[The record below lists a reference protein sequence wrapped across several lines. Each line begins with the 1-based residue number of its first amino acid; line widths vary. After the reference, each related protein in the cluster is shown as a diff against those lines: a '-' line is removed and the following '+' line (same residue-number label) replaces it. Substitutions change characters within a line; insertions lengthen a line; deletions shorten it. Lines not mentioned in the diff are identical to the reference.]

1 MSPKIGTSV
10 WDENGIKLISLV
22 GMSHD
27 LKPLKNFGLDKPYD
41 KTAKLNKN
49 NRLYPMQNEENF

>member
-1 MSPKIGTSV
+1 
-10 WDENGIKLISLV
+10 
-22 GMSHD
+22 MSHD

-49 NRLYPMQNEENF
+49 NRLYPMQNEEKIFNRKAIDNSKKSKYKR